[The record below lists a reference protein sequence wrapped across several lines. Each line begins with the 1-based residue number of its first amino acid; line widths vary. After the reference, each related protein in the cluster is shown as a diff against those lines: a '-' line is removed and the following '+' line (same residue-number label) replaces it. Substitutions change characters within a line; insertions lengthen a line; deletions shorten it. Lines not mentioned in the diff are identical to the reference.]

1 MKLCSYCCGD
11 ATKLEM
17 ALETIQKQ
25 NELIE
30 RYEDI
35 IHKLKGQCLVRK
47 VLDKY
52 FTGNQQKCY
61 KKPLRY
67 FIMTHDDYF
76 IQMKRQTMVKM
87 ITITFDPA
95 KFKSKI
101 NDSDSQRDYILTIL
115 GKMFTDNLIG
125 PFFGCFELHQN
136 GRTHSHI
143 ATSQVSPK
151 FLSLISEYFTDN
163 SKNDKAVMIHEKN
176 EQAAYDYITK
186 QETKDPDYDEHYF
199 YTNYIESKNQ
209 VISVEGDIRNRLSY
223 YDPIDKNNIYDYLG

>member
-1 MKLCSYCCGD
+1 MSLCAFCCGD
-11 ATKLEM
+11 SDRLKVLEELTK
-17 ALETIQKQ
+17 KQ
-25 NELIE
+25 SELIE

-35 IHKLKGQCLVRK
+35 IAKLKGQCIVRK

-52 FTGNQQKCY
+52 FHINQQKIY
-61 KKPLRY
+61 KRPLRY
-67 FIMTHDDYF
+67 LILTHDDYL
-76 IQMKRQTMVKM
+76 QHMNNQSMVKM
-87 ITITFDPA
+87 ITITFDPS

-143 ATSQVSPK
+143 ATSQVSQK
-151 FLSLISEYFTDN
+151 FLPLITEYFTDN
-163 SKNDKAVMIHEKN
+163 SKNDKAVMIHDKP

-186 QETKDPDYDEHYF
+186 TETKDPDYEDHYF
-199 YTNYIESKNQ
+199 YTNFIESKNR
-209 VISVEGDIRNRLSY
+209 VISIEVNNRLSKFEAQ
-223 YDPIDKNNIYDYLG
+223 PKNDLYDYLG